1 MTALV
6 TGATGFI
13 GRRLVR
19 RLIDLHGAG
28 SLVCLVKPP
37 ANALEIEALAFFRER
52 GVRLLHGDLMNDG
65 VCETAPPAIDRVFH
79 LAANIDTDA
88 REHELQVNHVG
99 TSHLLDWLRPV
110 SRSARIVYASSVA
123 VNDRDAEPSGPID
136 ENSPLV
142 PRTLYGATKLR
153 GEAILRERAGVDGY
167 QFTILRLPTVYG
179 PGQKPGGLFDTMI
192 ELGASGGL
200 LGRID
205 WPGRTSIIHVD
216 DVAEIMIEMAARP
229 DAAGGTFC
237 VASDES
243 LTVGAIARSVGRAVG
258 REPRPIAIPAPV
270 LGVVR
275 RLVWSRAIA
284 AAMPAF
290 ARLSFWRLSLIVSD
304 GFWFNTSRFR
314 QVYREPIRAID
325 RGLDDVVAKR

>member
-37 ANALEIEALAFFRER
+37 ANPLEAGALAFLRER
-52 GVRLLHGDLMNDG
+52 GVRLMDGDLMNDV
-65 VCETAPPAIDRVFH
+65 VCETRAPAVDRVFH

-88 REHELQVNHVG
+88 REPELLVNHVG
-99 TSHLLDWLRPV
+99 TSHLLDWLKPI
-110 SRSARIVYASSVA
+110 SRGARIVYASSVA
-123 VNDRDAEPSGPID
+123 VHDRDAAPSGPID

-153 GEAILRERAGVDGY
+153 GEAILRERADVDGY

-179 PGQKPGGLFDTMI
+179 PGQKAGGLFDQMI

-216 DVAEIMIEMAARP
+216 DVAEVMIEMAARP
-229 DAAGGTFC
+229 EAAGGIFC

-243 LTVGAIARSVGRAVG
+243 LTVGDIARSVSRAVR
-258 REPRPIAIPAPV
+258 REPRSIAIPPAI
-270 LGVVR
+270 LAAVR
-275 RLVWSRAIA
+275 RVVWSPAIA
-284 AAMPAF
+284 AAMPPF

-304 GFWFNTSRFR
+304 GFWFNTSKFR
-314 QVYREPIRAID
+314 QVYREPIRAIE
-325 RGLDDVVAKR
+325 RGLDDVVPKR